1 MKKKFI
7 FYKFY
12 LLLKLIYLLFFRKTK
27 DLYFFSREVYIENIN
42 DKKFDRI
49 VDPIL
54 DLIPKKFTYEK
65 VYIGSTN
72 KSLNNFFQSI
82 NIPNNNF
89 FNIFFSKTNSKF
101 IDKNLIKNLRIIID
115 HINISFNPFMK
126 YLIDNFN
133 EFRKWEKIFSFFLYK
148 KKIKHIFVTSF
159 YFPDMLALI
168 YAANKKGIKTIEL
181 QHGKQGEYQAMYNWS
196 EIKSSSINFLPSNF
210 WCWGIESA
218 NTINKSF
225 PDNQI
230 AKIVGYPWLKF
241 VKLYLDKNKKDDFF
255 HNNNKYV
262 ILFSLQSP
270 KNNKMNLFK
279 FSLIF
284 RF

>member
-1 MKKKFI
+1 MNFVSGKKSFRF
-7 FYKFY
+7 FY
-12 LLLKLIYLLFFRKTK
+12 I
-27 DLYFFSREVYIENIN
+27 
-42 DKKFDRI
+42 
-49 VDPIL
+49 
-54 DLIPKKFTYEK
+54 
-65 VYIGSTN
+65 
-72 KSLNNFFQSI
+72 
-82 NIPNNNF
+82 
-89 FNIFFSKTNSKF
+89 
-101 IDKNLIKNLRIIID
+101 
-115 HINISFNPFMK
+115 
-126 YLIDNFN
+126 
-133 EFRKWEKIFSFFLYK
+133 K

-230 AKIVGYPWLKF
+230 AKCCPWLKF

-255 HNNNKYV
+255 IIIIN
-262 ILFSLQSP
+262 
-270 KNNKMNLFK
+270 M
-279 FSLIF
+279 
-284 RF
+284 